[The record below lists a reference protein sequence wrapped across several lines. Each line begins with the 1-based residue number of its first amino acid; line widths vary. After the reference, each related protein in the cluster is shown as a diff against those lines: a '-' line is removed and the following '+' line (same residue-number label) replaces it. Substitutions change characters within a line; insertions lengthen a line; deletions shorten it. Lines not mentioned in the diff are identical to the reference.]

1 MTSFNLSTQ
10 QGYDCTTEE
19 MKPLLADEGEAEDWG
34 WFEVTDEFE
43 FVDEEE
49 KSEIKEMEED
59 RKFYSSRM

>member
-1 MTSFNLSTQ
+1 MSSFNLGIQKS
-10 QGYDCTTEE
+10 YDCTTED
-19 MKPLLADEGEAEDWG
+19 MKALVADQDEAEDWG

-49 KSEIKEMEED
+49 KSELKEMEED